1 MSTHDFDE
9 WINTTEDCQP
19 TTPHHQHTWVDASGV
34 EVMEPKEEDVKAM
47 RAIVADAVLLFAK
60 RQVNVVA
67 SCFQEKDSDWQLAL
81 SEAVVL
87 RDHPHLQNC
96 SQYDA
101 VFFIR
106 MTEVF
111 SKPDDDMGSA
121 ARVFVAPVILT
132 RNPANSMLPFTI
144 RFWSSVDPGWR
155 GSDRA
160 NARSNPR
167 DVAPITQCILDCLDD
182 AMMNQMPAIEEVTE
196 KGGAMDS

>member
-9 WINTTEDCQP
+9 WINTTEDSQP
-19 TTPHHQHTWVDASGV
+19 TNPHHQPTWVDASNR

-47 RAIVADAVLLFAK
+47 RAILADAVLLFAK

-96 SQYDA
+96 SQCDA

-111 SKPDDDMGSA
+111 QKKDDENMGSA

-132 RNPANSMLPFTI
+132 RNPVNSMLPFNI
-144 RFWSSVDPGWR
+144 RFWSSVGPGWH
-155 GSDRA
+155 GSDAA

-182 AMMNQMPAIEEVTE
+182 AMMNQMPAIQEVTE
-196 KGGAMDS
+196 